1 MSNNPAESKYGVST
15 HATFGRRKILVD
27 YDYVDRSN
35 ILEVLEAA
43 VEIHEKNRYEIQYLW
58 DYYKG
63 KQPVLDRTKEYREE
77 VNWKVV
83 ENRAFEIVSFKDGY
97 LMGEP
102 IQYVS
107 VGEIKDIEPL
117 NTFNDWMRDCDKE
130 SVDQDIV
137 NWMHVCGVGYRIV
150 NSSKKVRR
158 DKTEAPFYTYSLD
171 PRDTFVVYS
180 SSAFGEPAIMCVKYR
195 RVNTPSVS
203 PETFVFSCY
212 TPERYFE
219 IRGTLPLAE
228 IVRDEFNA
236 LHDLPI
242 IEYPLNKARIGC
254 FEMCTSIL
262 DAINDVASNRV
273 DAIAQF
279 VDAIMLFHNVD
290 VDDDVLAKVKEL
302 GALAYYDRNESMKGD
317 IRYITAE
324 LNQMQTQTL
333 VDHMYNTV
341 LTICGMPNRNMN
353 ATSTSDTGSSVM
365 LRNGWSD
372 AEARAKSTE
381 VLFRKSEKQFLRLAL
396 RIIGDVE
403 PIDLKMADIA
413 IRFTRHNYEN
423 IATKANVLSTLIDK
437 IPPATA
443 YVASGMFVDPQA
455 EYEEYKRWKEEQ
467 KTEEEDDTEGSGKTE
482 GMTRVSSYLRG

>member
-1 MSNNPAESKYGVST
+1 
-15 HATFGRRKILVD
+15 
-27 YDYVDRSN
+27 
-35 ILEVLEAA
+35 
-43 VEIHEKNRYEIQYLW
+43 
-58 DYYKG
+58 
-63 KQPVLDRTKEYREE
+63 
-77 VNWKVV
+77 
-83 ENRAFEIVSFKDGY
+83 
-97 LMGEP
+97 
-102 IQYVS
+102 
-107 VGEIKDIEPL
+107 
-117 NTFNDWMRDCDKE
+117 
-130 SVDQDIV
+130 
-137 NWMHVCGVGYRIV
+137 
-150 NSSKKVRR
+150 
-158 DKTEAPFYTYSLD
+158 
-171 PRDTFVVYS
+171 
-180 SSAFGEPAIMCVKYR
+180 
-195 RVNTPSVS
+195 
-203 PETFVFSCY
+203 
-212 TPERYFE
+212 
-219 IRGTLPLAE
+219 
-228 IVRDEFNA
+228 
-236 LHDLPI
+236 
-242 IEYPLNKARIGC
+242 
-254 FEMCTSIL
+254 
-262 DAINDVASNRV
+262 
-273 DAIAQF
+273 
-279 VDAIMLFHNVD
+279 
-290 VDDDVLAKVKEL
+290 
-302 GALAYYDRNESMKGD
+302 MKGD

-467 KTEEEDDTEGSGKTE
+467 KKEEKDGAEGSGKTE
-482 GMTRVSSYLRG
+482 GLTRVSSYLRG